1 MYVKLIQQIHVYVYM
16 LKTQSPPIP
25 PSRESLNKKKEKRLQ
40 HFCLK
45 SIELIHVDILYIL
58 ITIELIHVD
67 ILYILITF
75 ELFHVDILHVLEL
88 ILKLKCLLFKCIYY
102 KKTTPVHY

>member
-58 ITIELIHVD
+58 ITIELIMLTSC
-67 ILYILITF
+67 ILKL
-75 ELFHVDILHVLEL
+75 L
-88 ILKLKCLLFKCIYY
+88 LKLKCLLFK
-102 KKTTPVHY
+102 